1 MADIEEATIT
11 TTGAEDDDRAEE
23 DQVKN
28 RPADKLLKVERG
40 WDVLR
45 TKPAMVSSIIKGT
58 FTT

>member
-1 MADIEEATIT
+1 MGDTEEAAIT
-11 TTGAEDDDRAEE
+11 TTGAEDNGAAE
-23 DQVKN
+23 DIVKN